1 MKPGARLQAAIEITD
16 LILQSVEEGGAA
28 ADQIVRQYFSRR
40 RYAGS
45 KDRRSVRETTYL
57 VLRNRGV
64 IAVLLGQGDIPLAGR
79 SAVIVTTILKQDGE
93 TDNLPELFSGEKYC
107 AEALSDE
114 ELALIEQVKAGFAGE
129 LPDWANNNYPEW
141 MDESLKRRFGE
152 NLEEAMA
159 SFSERATLDLRVN
172 SLRGSLE
179 DASALLPYA
188 TQTPFATNG
197 LRIEEDNNIQS
208 APVYRDGLV
217 DIQDEGSQLA
227 VLVCA
232 PQPGMTVLDYC
243 AGAGG
248 KALAMS
254 AMMQNEGSIF
264 AHDSAP
270 ARLERIAPRAKRLNC
285 TNINIIN
292 KLERILKDMDR
303 VVLDVPCS
311 GTGTWRRNPEL
322 RWRLTQDR
330 LDDYIKIQREIL
342 ADGAT
347 RVAVGGQLVYITC
360 SVLPQ
365 EDEDQI
371 TAFLAE
377 HEEFSLVSYQDNLA
391 EQVTM
396 MPETLSSIPECLL
409 LAPHRHA
416 TDGFFVAVMQRVN

>member
-64 IAVLLGQGDIPLAGR
+64 IALLLGQGDIPLAGR

-141 MDESLKRRFGE
+141 MDESLKGRFGE

-159 SFSERATLDLRVN
+159 AFSERATLDLRVN

-179 DASALLPYA
+179 DASAMLPYA

-232 PQPGMTVLDYC
+232 PKPGMTVLDYC

-270 ARLERIAPRAKRLNC
+270 ARLERIAPRSKRLNC

>member
-1 MKPGARLQAAIEITD
+1 MKPGARIQAAIEITD
-16 LILQSVEEGGAA
+16 LVLQSVEEGGAA

-45 KDRRSVRETTYL
+45 KDRRSVRDLTYL

-64 IAVLLGQGDIPLAGR
+64 ISWMLQQAEVPLTGR
-79 SAVIVTTILKQDGE
+79 SAVVVTTILKQDGE

-107 AEALSDE
+107 AEALSE
-114 ELALIEQVKAGFAGE
+114 PEQALIKQIKDGFEGDI
-129 LPDWANNNYPEW
+129 PDWANNNYPDW
-141 MDESLKRRFGE
+141 MDASMKRRFGE
-152 NLEEAMA
+152 SLGEAMTA
-159 SFSERATLDLRVN
+159 FSERAPLDLRVN
-172 SLRGSLE
+172 TLKGSAE
-179 DASALLPYA
+179 DAATALSVA
-188 TQTPFATNG
+188 VQTPFSAIG

-227 VLVCA
+227 VQACA
-232 PQPGMTVLDYC
+232 VQPGMTVLDYC

-248 KALAMS
+248 KTLAMA

-270 ARLERIAPRAKRLNC
+270 DRLERIAPRSKRLDC

-292 KLERILKDMDR
+292 KLERIIKDMDR

-311 GTGTWRRNPEL
+311 GTGTWRRSPEL

-330 LDDYIKIQREIL
+330 LEDYVKIQREIL

-347 RVAVGGQLVYITC
+347 RVAVGGQLIYITC
-360 SVLPQ
+360 SVLPD

-377 HEEFSLVSYQDNLA
+377 HDGFELVSYQDNMA
-391 EQVTM
+391 EQVSM

>member
-45 KDRRSVRETTYL
+45 KDRRSVRDTTYL

-64 IAVLLGQGDIPLAGR
+64 IQWMLQQADIPMVGR
-79 SAVIVTTILKQDGE
+79 SALIVATILKQDGE
-93 TDNLPELFSGEKYC
+93 TDNLPVLFSGEKYC
-107 AEALSDE
+107 ADALTDT
-114 ELALIEQVKAGFAGE
+114 ELALIEQVKAGFEGE
-129 LPDWANNNYPEW
+129 VPDWADNNYPEW
-141 MDESLKRRFGE
+141 MDASLKRRFGE
-152 NLEEAMA
+152 GLEEAMIGL
-159 SFSERATLDLRVN
+159 SGRATLDLRVN
-172 SLRGSLE
+172 TLKGSLE
-179 DASALLPYA
+179 DAAALLPHA
-188 TQTPFATNG
+188 TQTPFAANG

-227 VLVCA
+227 VQVCA

-248 KALAMS
+248 KTLAMS

-270 ARLERIAPRAKRLNC
+270 ERLERIAPRSKRLNC

-311 GTGTWRRNPEL
+311 GTGTWRRSPEL
-322 RWRLTQDR
+322 RWRLTQER
-330 LDDYIKIQREIL
+330 LDEYINIQREIL
-342 ADGAT
+342 ADGAA
-347 RVAVGGQLVYITC
+347 RVAVGGQLIYITC
-360 SVLPQ
+360 SVLPE

-377 HEEFSLVSYQDNLA
+377 HDEFSLVSYQDNLA
-391 EQVTM
+391 DQVAM
-396 MPETLSSIPECLL
+396 MPETLSTIPECLL
-409 LAPHRHA
+409 LAPHRHK